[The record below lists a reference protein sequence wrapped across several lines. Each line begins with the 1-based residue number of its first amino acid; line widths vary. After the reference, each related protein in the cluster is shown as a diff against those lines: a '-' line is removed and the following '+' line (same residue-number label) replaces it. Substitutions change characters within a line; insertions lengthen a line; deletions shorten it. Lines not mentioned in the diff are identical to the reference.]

1 MSKENIQEEKK
12 YSAFQWILFV
22 IIIPLMF
29 AITVVLVVLS
39 VSGINVFEGMKNV
52 GEKIPVIS
60 SIFDGDK
67 EVVDIDYKQKYG
79 ELQGEIK
86 NQEAYIQS
94 VENQLAEKDEEIKNL
109 QLEKETLLN
118 QIQELELI
126 NENRMVEMKE
136 IIKTY
141 ETMSAKNA
149 AAIIVEMDDTEAMRI
164 LSNMK
169 ADALA
174 EVLQKMPPEDA
185 AKYTSLLTSE

>member
-12 YSAFQWILFV
+12 YSAFQWVLFV

-67 EVVDIDYKQKYG
+67 EVKDIDYKQKYG

-94 VENQLAEKDEEIKNL
+94 VENQLAEKDQEIKNL

-126 NENRMVEMKE
+126 NENRMVEIKE

-149 AAIIVEMDDTEAMRI
+149 AAIIVEMNDTEAMKI

-174 EVLQKMPPEDA
+174 EVLQKMPPENA
-185 AKYTSLLTSE
+185 AKYTSLLTNE